1 MPTAAVRRISA
12 FDPAVRMAS
21 ADCTSAVVLILL
33 RNTVPIEIMKSIAQI
48 FELSIPFSKI
58 ADFFLFTTFY
68 PLKSTDYPLKS
79 TDFLCKNK
87 LGFARCSCVYTL
99 FPIRCAAAAFR
110 RNPSVVQLRFI
121 AEGKER
127 KMHPAAALYILAKAR
142 KASDNTRH
150 ARNIGCFSDG
160 SEE

>member
-1 MPTAAVRRISA
+1 MRRISA

-68 PLKSTDYPLKS
+68 PLKSTD
-79 TDFLCKNK
+79 FLCKNK

-121 AEGKER
+121 AEG
-127 KMHPAAALYILAKAR
+127 
-142 KASDNTRH
+142 
-150 ARNIGCFSDG
+150 
-160 SEE
+160 